1 MHQEHKELL
10 QELYETYQKAL
21 RLAALSKKVPEC
33 EVNDIVQDTFMAF
46 MDKYEAK
53 FPVWNIAQ
61 QKAMLMRILGD
72 RCNDYFRSLKRHE
85 EISIEANE
93 LALTAELL
101 QSQGFKDV
109 SSDLIEREKLE
120 QIRKAILNM
129 SPALKEV
136 AILHMVEGRPR
147 DEVCKILGISDSTC
161 RMRISR
167 IRRQIAKLL
176 KERD

>member
-10 QELYETYQKAL
+10 QELYEKYQKAL
-21 RLAALSKKVPEC
+21 RLAILSKKVPEC
-33 EVNDIVQDTFMAF
+33 EVNDIIQDTFMAV
-46 MDKYEAK
+46 MDKYEAE

-61 QKAMLMRILGD
+61 QKGMLMRILEN

-101 QSQGFKDV
+101 QTHGFKDV
-109 SSDLIEREKLE
+109 SSNLIEKEKLE
-120 QIRKAILNM
+120 EIRKAILDM
-129 SPALKEV
+129 TPALREV

-147 DEVCKILGISDSTC
+147 DEVCRILGINDSAC

-167 IRRQIAKLL
+167 IRRQIEKLL
-176 KERD
+176 KKRD

>member
-1 MHQEHKELL
+1 
-10 QELYETYQKAL
+10 
-21 RLAALSKKVPEC
+21 
-33 EVNDIVQDTFMAF
+33 
-46 MDKYEAK
+46 
-53 FPVWNIAQ
+53 
-61 QKAMLMRILGD
+61 MRILEN

-147 DEVCKILGISDSTC
+147 DEVCKILGINDSTC

>member
-61 QKAMLMRILGD
+61 QKAMLMRILEN

-101 QSQGFKDV
+101 QSQGIKDV

-147 DEVCKILGISDSTC
+147 DEVCKILGINDSTC